1 MGSVTVEDPPNPFS
15 PFSSTDC
22 TLLSHFSFNDFIAV
36 VAHALPAMVFFFLFL
51 FTPLLAA
58 FLLTV
63 YVTLC
68 KPGCAVSAA
77 DTSSV

>member
-1 MGSVTVEDPPNPFS
+1 MDDSKVKAIMDWPVP
-15 PFSSTDC
+15 
-22 TLLSHFSFNDFIAV
+22 

-51 FTPLLAA
+51 FVPLFAT

-63 YVTLC
+63 YVVLC